1 MPSGAKKRKAAKKK
15 AQKQAHNTDGSHLQG
30 IDETKSHDERE
41 SDGGEGERESSEERG
56 VSKNEEGEQ
65 NVAEFSKEAKLKENY
80 DDDEVR
86 VNVEDD
92 VRGTKN
98 GKHKSSSSSSSGS
111 SSDDDEIAVEKEKS
125 VVSEVQS
132 SLPEASREDS
142 VISEVVYGSV
152 EESIPVEESVKQ
164 VVSLPQEVK
173 TESVSADVEDPVI
186 THVIESEKKQ
196 NLDEV
201 LSAGEK
207 QTVSPGVTEFLQEKI
222 EKKIIQAQEE
232 GPRNQSES
240 ADITARNGEG
250 LPQSSGVTSA
260 DACFEDN
267 HVKESETQKYVEE
280 QPLAPSAPLP
290 VRRTSLMNCCGLLE
304 VFSGGASR

>member
-15 AQKQAHNTDGSHLQG
+15 AQKQAHNSDGSHLQG

-41 SDGGEGERESSEERG
+41 SDGERESSEERG
-56 VSKNEEGEQ
+56 VSRKNEEGEQ

-80 DDDEVR
+80 DDDDEVR
-86 VNVEDD
+86 VNIEGD
-92 VRGTKN
+92 VRGNKN

-125 VVSEVQS
+125 VVSEVHG
-132 SLPEASREDS
+132 SLPKASRENP
-142 VISEVVYGSV
+142 VISEAAYDSV

-164 VVSLPQEVK
+164 VVSSPQELK
-173 TESVSADVEDPVI
+173 TGSESADVEDQVI

-201 LSAGEK
+201 LSSAGEK

-222 EKKIIQAQEE
+222 EKKIIQAQE

-267 HVKESETQKYVEE
+267 HVKESETQKYVED

>member
-15 AQKQAHNTDGSHLQG
+15 AQKQAHNSDGSHLQG

-41 SDGGEGERESSEERG
+41 SDGERESSEERG
-56 VSKNEEGEQ
+56 VSRKNEEG
-65 NVAEFSKEAKLKENY
+65 N
-80 DDDEVR
+80 
-86 VNVEDD
+86 
-92 VRGTKN
+92 KN

-125 VVSEVQS
+125 VVSEVHG
-132 SLPEASREDS
+132 SLPKASRENP
-142 VISEVVYGSV
+142 VISEAAYDSV

-164 VVSLPQEVK
+164 VVSSPQELK
-173 TESVSADVEDPVI
+173 TGSESADVEDQVI

-201 LSAGEK
+201 LSSAGEK

-222 EKKIIQAQEE
+222 EKKIIQAQE

-267 HVKESETQKYVEE
+267 HVKESETQKYVED